1 MHSNT
6 VTLSSLLRVLCIVSL
21 ATIGCEKASFLV
33 PEDTADVRISESES
47 YRLIAG
53 VDSVQIYEKR
63 RDNPD
68 HLLMTLGGDSEIMPL
83 GIFGPLPTSF
93 FGEHGAYVPGS
104 FEEDIIGTDF
114 GRTIVLLES
123 DKATRVGSN
132 PAFLAIGAPEADNG
146 KGAAYIFRIGS
157 EGLWIDR
164 KVTQDTYYFGF
175 PIEDKTGLGNR
186 LKFSETHLH
195 IGFYQETGAV
205 SIPINF
211 LWD

>member
-1 MHSNT
+1 MSGNT
-6 VTLSSLLRVLCIVSL
+6 LTFLSLVGVLFIMSLS
-21 ATIGCEKASFLV
+21 TIGCDKASFLV
-33 PEDTADVRISESES
+33 PEDSVDVRISESKS

-53 VDSVQIYEKR
+53 VDFVQIYEKHQN
-63 RDNPD
+63 NPD

-83 GIFGPLPTSF
+83 GMFGPLPDSF
-93 FGEHGAYVPGS
+93 FGEHNAYVLGS

-114 GRTIVLLES
+114 GRTIVLSES

-132 PAFLAIGAPEADNG
+132 PAFLAIGAPEADNSR
-146 KGAAYIFRIGS
+146 GAVYIFRIGS
-157 EGLWIDR
+157 DGLWIDQ

-175 PIEDKTGLGNR
+175 PIEDKTGLGNK

-195 IGFYQETGAV
+195 IGFHQEAGV
-205 SIPINF
+205 ISIPINF